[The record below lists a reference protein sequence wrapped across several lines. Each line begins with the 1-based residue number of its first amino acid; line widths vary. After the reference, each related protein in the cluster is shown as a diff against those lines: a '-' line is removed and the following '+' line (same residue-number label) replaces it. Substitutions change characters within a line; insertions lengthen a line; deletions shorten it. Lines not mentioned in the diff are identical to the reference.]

1 MNINRIKLIV
11 ALILL
16 LIFFYFMW
24 ELLFFQYTGTTF
36 WNTRQYFRYPYSF
49 LYFYGILL
57 FSATYL
63 LSSIKKYEK
72 YEKNY
77 NKLIKDK
84 ESRKLSSAGYRL
96 FSKCFDIVCK
106 QRNLTIYHKETK
118 PLRDKL
124 MKLMEYLIIDKEMSK
139 KEIKDLI
146 KNKKIEL

>member
-36 WNTRQYFRYPYSF
+36 WNARQYFRYPYSF

-63 LSSIKKYEK
+63 LSSIK
-72 YEKNY
+72 N
-77 NKLIKDK
+77 
-84 ESRKLSSAGYRL
+84 
-96 FSKCFDIVCK
+96 
-106 QRNLTIYHKETK
+106 
-118 PLRDKL
+118 
-124 MKLMEYLIIDKEMSK
+124 M
-139 KEIKDLI
+139 
-146 KNKKIEL
+146 KKITIN